1 MGQES
6 QRSFPRKKRA
16 KTIDPFK
23 KIQRLVE
30 NASKII
36 FINNILQAISF
47 FSAWSQR
54 SRRLLKVFLKNF
66 CVKLNVIKTSWTAI
80 KSQTERYEW
89 CLQPDNVDKYYSRM
103 DTIERLVA
111 AIVADSV
118 KDDMNN
124 VEKKERIGSQSSQ
137 ARKQIDSRCK
147 KNFWEQ
153 NRLHSWTESS
163 AQQLDNFFLT

>member
-1 MGQES
+1 MIFCRQFHSLAPDPKEAED
-6 QRSFPRKKRA
+6 FWKCFL
-16 KTIDPFK
+16 KTI
-23 KIQRLVE
+23 
-30 NASKII
+30 
-36 FINNILQAISF
+36 
-47 FSAWSQR
+47 
-54 SRRLLKVFLKNF
+54 

-89 CLQPDNVDKYYSRM
+89 CLKPDNVDKYYSRM
-103 DTIERLVA
+103 DTVERLVA

-147 KNFWEQ
+147 KNLWLWEQ

-163 AQQLDNFFLT
+163 TQQLDNFFLI